1 MELKLDSAV
10 LELKAGEVVTLDDAI
25 GASVQ
30 ARLGSVWITEEGDVR
45 DIVLG
50 PGENRVI
57 KRPGRTLIQAMQTS
71 WISIRTPQ
79 LAMA

>member
-1 MELKLDSAV
+1 MELKVDNAV
-10 LELKAGEVVTLDDAI
+10 LELKAGQVITLDDAI

-30 ARLGSVWITEEGDVR
+30 ARLGSLWITEEGDVR

-50 PGENRVI
+50 PGEQRVI
-57 KRPGRTLIQAMQTS
+57 KRAGRTLIQAMQTS

>member
-1 MELKLDSAV
+1 MELKVDNAV

-57 KRPGRTLIQAMQTS
+57 KRAGRTLIQAMQTS

>member
-57 KRPGRTLIQAMQTS
+57 KRAGRTLIQAMQTS

>member
-1 MELKLDSAV
+1 MELNVDDAV
-10 LELKAGEVVTLDDAI
+10 LELKAGQVITLDDAI

-30 ARLGSVWITEEGDVR
+30 ARLGSVWITEEGDAR

-50 PGENRVI
+50 PGEQRVI
-57 KRPGRTLIQAMQTS
+57 KRAGRTLIQAMQTS
-71 WISIRTPQ
+71 WVAIRNPQ

>member
-1 MELKLDSAV
+1 MELKANTAR
-10 LELKAGEVVTLDDAI
+10 LELKAGEVVTLDDAV

-50 PGENRVI
+50 PGEQRVI
-57 KRPGRTLIQAMQTS
+57 ARAGRTLIQAMQTS
-71 WISIRTPQ
+71 WISIRTKQ
-79 LAMA
+79 LAMP

>member
-1 MELKLDSAV
+1 MELNVGNAV
-10 LELKAGEVVTLDDAI
+10 LELKAGQVITLDDAI

-50 PGENRVI
+50 PGEQRVI
-57 KRPGRTLIQAMQTS
+57 KRAGRTLIQAMQTS

-79 LAMA
+79 LEMA

>member
-1 MELKLDSAV
+1 MELNTDSAV
-10 LELKAGEVVTLDDAI
+10 LELKPGEVITLDDAI

-30 ARLGSVWITEEGDVR
+30 ARLGSVWITEEGNVR

-50 PGENRVI
+50 PGERRVI
-57 KRPGRTLIQAMQTS
+57 ARAGRTLIQALQTS

-79 LAMA
+79 LAMS